1 MEGVDP
7 VDPVEMVGRRRALLQ
22 LAVAVLLAMSTWFSA
37 SSVVPQLRAIW
48 DLGPSAAAWLTIAV
62 QVGFVIGALA
72 SATLSLTDT
81 FAPRVV
87 IAAGAL
93 VAAGANLALL
103 TVGSAAG
110 AIGWR
115 LVTGIALAGVYPPAM
130 KAMSTWYRAER
141 GFALGTITGAL
152 TIGSALP
159 HLIRAGGGVDWRIVV
174 VVTSVTTVLGGGLA
188 LVVPDGPFPFPA
200 ARFDPRAAL
209 RVLGDR
215 RVRLAS
221 FGYFGHMWE
230 LYAMWAW
237 IGTFLLTSFERSEV
251 VGAER
256 WAALAAF
263 AVIAIGAFG
272 AVLGGAR
279 SDRAGR
285 PRTAAVALAWS
296 GTSAVAIGLTFGRS
310 PWLVLAVG
318 LVWGVSVIAD
328 SALFSTIVTD
338 VADQRYVGTAVTLQL
353 ALGFVLTVVT
363 IWLVPLLVA
372 AVGWSW
378 AFLVLVPGPVL
389 GIAALRAL
397 QREDARLAQAPS
409 VST

>member
-1 MEGVDP
+1 MDGVDV
-7 VDPVEMVGRRRALLQ
+7 VDPVGRRRALLQ

-37 SSVVPQLRAIW
+37 AAVVPQLREVW
-48 DLGPSAAAWLTIAV
+48 DLGPSAAAWVTVAV
-62 QVGFVIGALA
+62 QVGFVVGALA

-81 FAPRVV
+81 FAPRFV
-87 IAAGAL
+87 IAVGAL

-152 TIGSALP
+152 TVGSALP
-159 HLIRAGGGVDWRIVV
+159 HLIRAGGGVDWRMVV
-174 VVTSVTTVLGGGLA
+174 VVTSLTTVLGGGLA
-188 LVVPDGPFPFPA
+188 LFVPDGPFPFPA

-237 IGTFLLTSFERSEV
+237 IGSFLLASFERRGV

-279 SDRAGR
+279 ADRAGR

-296 GTSAVAIGLTFGRS
+296 GASAVAIGLTFGRS

-318 LVWGVSVIAD
+318 LVWGASVIAD

-338 VADQRYVGTAVTLQL
+338 VVDQRYVGTAVTLQL
-353 ALGFVLTVVT
+353 ALGFVLTVAT
-363 IWLVPLLVA
+363 IWIVPLLVA

-397 QREDARLAQAPS
+397 EREDARPAAAPS
-409 VST
+409 MST